1 MAASVPRLGFLDW
14 ARGVAALIMLQG
26 HVFDAFAV
34 GDQRQDPVFVLSQ
47 FVGGMPPAIFLFLT
61 GITLAFLMDSQE
73 RRELSA
79 WEKLKGVAYRS
90 RYLLVIAILFRLQM
104 WAFAWPYS
112 HWTDLLKVDVLN
124 AMGVA
129 VLLSAPL
136 SLLSRMDRLRWS
148 IGAGLAIAIAS
159 PLIAH
164 LDWTGIPILI
174 KQYLAPS
181 ATGFSL
187 FPWAAFLGFGL
198 AVGTMIRI
206 VPPRE
211 LGRAAQ
217 WWALA
222 GIVLIFGSQ
231 KLADLPYSLYPR
243 SDFWIDSPWLVFIK
257 LGCALI
263 LLSVAYLWNTHLSS
277 GWSAVRQ
284 LGTTSLLV
292 YWVHTEL
299 VYGRWL
305 WGLRGQL
312 SMAQLAVLA
321 AAVILAMIGLS
332 VLRTNW
338 SAIRERISAR
348 GFLTPAPTE
357 GD

>member
-1 MAASVPRLGFLDW
+1 MSVSVPRLGFLDW
-14 ARGVAALIMLQG
+14 ARGVGALIMLQG
-26 HVFDAFAV
+26 HVFDAFAQ
-34 GDQRQDPVFVLSQ
+34 GAQRQDPVFVLSQ

-79 WEKLKGVAYRS
+79 WEKLKGVAFRA
-90 RYLLVIAILFRLQM
+90 RYLLVIAVLFRLQM

-124 AMGVA
+124 AMGLA

-136 SLLSRMDRLRWS
+136 ALLARMDRVRWS
-148 IGAGLAIAIAS
+148 LGAGLAIAAAS
-159 PLIAH
+159 PVVAN
-164 LDWTGIPILI
+164 LDWSGVAALL

-181 ATGFSL
+181 AAAFPL
-187 FPWAAFLGFGL
+187 FPWAAFLAFGL
-198 AVGTMIRI
+198 AAGTVLRI
-206 VPPRE
+206 VPSRE
-211 LGRAAQ
+211 IGRVAQ
-217 WWALA
+217 WWALL

-231 KLADLPYSLYPR
+231 KLADLPYSLYPK
-243 SDFWIDSPWLVFIK
+243 SDFWIDSPWLVLIK
-257 LGCALI
+257 LGCTLI
-263 LLSVAYLWNTHLSS
+263 LLSVAYLWSTYVHT

-305 WGLRGQL
+305 AGLRGQL
-312 SMAQLAVLA
+312 SMAQIALLAVT
-321 AAVILAMIGLS
+321 VILAMLGLS
-332 VLRTNW
+332 LIRTNW
-338 SAIRERISAR
+338 SAIRDRFAGR
-348 GFLTPAPTE
+348 TLVPVPTE